1 MEAEDAKWE
10 RHSFTSHV
18 AGANR
23 WRMLNKTHH
32 KAPVPTGIIYPH
44 YPFALGL
51 PSMDVQ
57 GFLLFQKPPSA
68 NGAARSS

>member
-10 RHSFTSHV
+10 GHPFTSHV
-18 AGANR
+18 AGDNR
-23 WRMLNKTHH
+23 WKMLNRNHNE
-32 KAPVPTGIIYPH
+32 APVPTGIIYPH
-44 YPFALGL
+44 YPFVPVL